1 MNRNA
6 LRWCF
11 LAVLIIA
18 GASPALADFKLC
30 NNTSSR
36 IGVAIGYKDDKGWV
50 SEGWWNVG
58 QQSCEVLL
66 KGPLVARF
74 YYVHALD
81 YDRGGEWGGKSSMC
95 TADKMFTI
103 RGEQECPG
111 RGYKR
116 SGFFEVDTHEE
127 KDWTVKLTD
136 PGEGGQAT
144 Q

>member
-1 MNRNA
+1 MSA
-6 LRWCF
+6 
-11 LAVLIIA
+11 
-18 GASPALADFKLC
+18 
-30 NNTSSR
+30 
-36 IGVAIGYKDDKGWV
+36 
-50 SEGWWNVG
+50 

-81 YDRGGEWGGKSSMC
+81 YDRGGEWGGKSTMC

-103 RGEQECPG
+103 RGEQECPN

-136 PGEGGQAT
+136 PGEGSTAT